1 MLAFNGQM
9 FEITHRHQQVKFSLG
24 PPQQGERE
32 RQPVLKEL
40 IKEPISLKLSDFYSL
55 IPSYITF
62 SPDIAILFN
71 EQNGEFRI
79 PGIIPFKNLSGDL
92 SAATV
97 TIVKQTGA
105 IMATQAAVSASAEF
119 SSSSRDQNVAQSKEN
134 MILSLIIYHLMP
146 HKIKLQSFLVIME
159 LEKVLL

>member
-1 MLAFNGQM
+1 MLN
-9 FEITHRHQQVKFSLG
+9 
-24 PPQQGERE
+24 
-32 RQPVLKEL
+32 EL
-40 IKEPISLKLSDFYSL
+40 IKEPISLKSSDFYSL
-55 IPSYITF
+55 IQSCITF

-97 TIVKQTGA
+97 ATAKLTET
-105 IMATQAAVSASAEF
+105 IMAIRAVASASAEF
-119 SSSSRDQNVAQSKEN
+119 SSSSKDRNVAQSKEN

-146 HKIKLQSFLVIME
+146 HKIK
-159 LEKVLL
+159 

>member
-1 MLAFNGQM
+1 MLVSNGQM
-9 FEITHRHQQVKFSLG
+9 FEITHRHLQVKFPLAPLQLG
-24 PPQQGERE
+24 ELK

-79 PGIIPFKNLSGDL
+79 PGIIPFKNLSGDR
-92 SAATV
+92 SVATV
-97 TIVKQTGA
+97 TTVKLTGA
-105 IMATQAAVSASAEF
+105 IMATRAAVSASAEC
-119 SSSSRDQNVAQSKEN
+119 SSSSRDQNVVQSKEN

-146 HKIKLQSFLVIME
+146 HKIK
-159 LEKVLL
+159 

>member
-9 FEITHRHQQVKFSLG
+9 FEITHRHLQVKSLLAPPG
-24 PPQQGERE
+24 PREWE

-40 IKEPISLKLSDFYSL
+40 IKEPISLKSSDFYSL
-55 IPSYITF
+55 IQSCITF

-97 TIVKQTGA
+97 TTVKLTGT
-105 IMATQAAVSASAEF
+105 IMAIRAVASASAEF
-119 SSSSRDQNVAQSKEN
+119 SSSSKDRNVAQSKEN

-146 HKIKLQSFLVIME
+146 HKIK
-159 LEKVLL
+159 